1 MDNVDIKKLFT
12 RFYQGKHNEGGSG
25 IGLSYA
31 KMLIDLHGGR
41 MGAFNNKDRGATFFY
56 EIPANLQE
64 QEVSCPQH
72 SYLNELLSSP
82 EEEEKIESGSFS
94 LQGYSL
100 LIVEDK
106 QDLREFLKNE
116 YTTKI
121 IYPDKYDIFNALH
134 YTSYKDVKVVIL
146 GQDPYHGPNQAHGL
160 SFSVSPGVKIPPSL
174 LNIYKELNS
183 DLECYIPNNGYLKKW
198 ADQGVLLLNTSLTV
212 RAGEANSHKNKGW
225 EIFTDKIISLIN
237 EKTDPVVFLLWGNNA
252 INKKKL
258 ITNKQHLILSST
270 HPSPL
275 SASRGFFGSKPFSK
289 INKFLISVN
298 KAPIDW
304 QIENI

>member
-1 MDNVDIKKLFT
+1 MRQILKNDW
-12 RFYQGKHNEGGSG
+12 
-25 IGLSYA
+25 
-31 KMLIDLHGGR
+31 
-41 MGAFNNKDRGATFFY
+41 
-56 EIPANLQE
+56 
-64 QEVSCPQH
+64 
-72 SYLNELLSSP
+72 NELLKD
-82 EEEEKIESGSFS
+82 EFS
-94 LQGYSL
+94 KDYYLS
-100 LIVEDK
+100 
-106 QDLREFLKNE
+106 LREFLKNE

-183 DLECYIPNNGYLKKW
+183 DLGCYIPNNGYLKKW

-225 EIFTDKIISLIN
+225 DIFTDKIISLIN